1 MIQAEASRRRALRWI
16 CILVAVSVSACDSGS
31 GSESGSEFTSADSSA
46 ILITT
51 SPRPS
56 AEWTLGAPIVEI
68 GDVDGDPAYELY
80 RVRDVLR
87 LPDGRIV
94 VLDFNSQIR
103 FYDPHGRHMRTVGRR
118 GGGPGEY
125 QITSSVL
132 LMGDS
137 LWILDGLRGRISILD
152 MQGHFVRSFALEPTG
167 DPDRQ
172 LLLYEMAGTISDSI
186 FVLTPWGF
194 PASTRGEARVHW
206 EVVNN
211 LLYSREGVL
220 LGTFGPPRG
229 VEMEVRTTPVRS
241 SGAAPFGRRSAVA
254 LGDSLLYHS
263 DAEHLEFRAY
273 DLENRLRRILRLEH
287 TPRAITADRKRDVLR
302 VFDEPSEDA
311 AYMRDRHQAA
321 DLPDREP
328 AHGGRMVVSEEGH
341 LWIEEYVYHWE
352 RDVPGWFLVDRE
364 GRWIATVRPPVR
376 LDIRQVGP
384 WGVLGVWR
392 VRWGVER
399 VGIWPLVQGD

>member
-1 MIQAEASRRRALRWI
+1 VIRIQESRRRAFGWI
-16 CILVAVSVSACDSGS
+16 CLFLVLSVPACDSAG
-31 GSESGSEFTSADSSA
+31 GSEFSSEFTSADSSG

-56 AEWTLGAPIVEI
+56 VEWTLGSPIVNI
-68 GDVDGDPAYELY
+68 GDADGDPAYDLY

-94 VLDFNSQIR
+94 VLDFNSEIR
-103 FYDPHGRHMRTVGRR
+103 FYDARGTHLRTVGRR
-118 GGGPGEY
+118 GRGPGEY
-125 QITSSVL
+125 EITSSVL
-132 LMGDS
+132 LVGDS

-152 MQGHFVRSFALEPTG
+152 MQGDFVRSFTLEPTG
-167 DPDRQ
+167 DPMRP
-172 LLLYEMAGTISDSI
+172 LLSYGMAGTISDSI
-186 FVLTPWGF
+186 LVLVPWSF
-194 PASTRGEARVHW
+194 PGHTRGEPGVHW
-206 EVVNN
+206 RVLNN
-211 LLYSREGVL
+211 LLYSREGVV

-241 SGAAPFGRRSAVA
+241 AGAAPFGRRSAVA

-287 TPRAITADRKRDVLR
+287 TPRAITADRRRAVLSML
-302 VFDEPSEDA
+302 DEPGEDA

-341 LWIEEYVYHWE
+341 LWIEEYVYVWE
-352 RDVPGWFLVDRE
+352 RGIPGWSVVDRD

-392 VRWGVER
+392 VEWGVER
-399 VGIWPLVQGD
+399 VGIWPLVKGE